1 MAPEALM
8 RRARIGF
15 TPLFLLMA
23 LTSLNTAGAQE
34 WNASPE
40 ALRQACVR
48 VGGADKFPSADGVV
62 VFDRRNVQV
71 EVSGL
76 SRTVQQTLRK
86 ALTANGARQLAA
98 ELLPYDPLSAEVEV
112 VRCRVLPAQG
122 GVRDVDL
129 ATVIDSPDPQSL
141 IYWNSRH
148 KTVPIGRLEP
158 GDAVELVTRRVGF
171 TYALLDGD
179 QGTDESRFV
188 PPMKGHF
195 YDIVPFWSTWPVAE
209 QRYRV
214 TVPLDKHLQY
224 QFYNG
229 AAEVSDRI
237 VEGRR
242 VLTFTMAGFRPP
254 EREPGMVA
262 LSDVA
267 PKLLLT
273 TAADWKAKAAWFHD
287 VQEKASCFAVT
298 PELKRV
304 AAQIT
309 AGLTTD
315 EERVAALNHWAA
327 ENIRYVG
334 LHMGTGEGYTL
345 HPASMTLRDRGGVCK
360 DKAGILVALLR
371 AAGYES
377 YPAMTMAGERI
388 ENIAAD
394 QFNHCVTVWRKP
406 DNTTVLLDP
415 TWIPGVRE
423 MWSSREQQ
431 QEVLMGLPEGT
442 DLLTTPISPPE
453 KHPLDLTVHSTLKAN
468 GTLEGT
474 LKLVADGQSDA
485 ALRRLYRSRVR
496 SDWAALDEMMLT
508 SVDPR
513 AVSLKSTRSDPDDL
527 TKPFSME
534 IEFRIPGYA
543 RTLEGGS
550 LMLVPLVARDPVGQA
565 MHADEFALSTKLAER
580 HYPVR
585 IGCSKLVR
593 LSERM
598 TLPVGSKVEG
608 LPDAVKLDGGGRL
621 AATWTATGGQLSVE
635 ETLALTKRIFSPE
648 EWPSLRAALD
658 SFRRL
663 SETAILVE
671 VAAPAKEKA

>member
-1 MAPEALM
+1 MAFTFLGTAL
-8 RRARIGF
+8 
-15 TPLFLLMA
+15 
-23 LTSLNTAGAQE
+23 AQE
-34 WNASPE
+34 WNTSPE
-40 ALRQACVR
+40 ELRQACVR
-48 VGGADKFPSADGVV
+48 AGGADTFPSADGVV
-62 VFDRRNVQV
+62 VFDRRDVQV
-71 EVSGL
+71 EPSGL
-76 SRTVQQTLRK
+76 SRTVQHTLRK
-86 ALTANGARQLAA
+86 ALTATGARQLAV

-112 VRCRVLPAQG
+112 LRCRALPAKG
-122 GVRDVDL
+122 GVREVDL

-141 IYWNSRH
+141 IYWNARH

-158 GDAVELVTRRVGF
+158 GDVVELVTRRVGF
-171 TYALLDGD
+171 TYALLDDG
-179 QGTDESRFV
+179 QAADESRFV

-195 YDIVPFWSTWPVAE
+195 YDIVPFWSSWPVVE

-214 TVPLDKHLQY
+214 AIPLEKNLQY

-242 VLTFTMAGFRPP
+242 VVTFTMLGFKPL
-254 EREPGMVA
+254 EKEPGMVA
-262 LSDVA
+262 PSDVA

-273 TAADWKAKAAWFHD
+273 TAADWKVKAVWFHNT
-287 VQEKASCFAVT
+287 QEEADCFAVT
-298 PELKRV
+298 PELKQL
-304 AAQIT
+304 AGEIT

-315 EERVAALNHWAA
+315 EDKVAALNHWAA

-345 HPASMTLRDRGGVCK
+345 HPAAMTLRDRGGVCK

-431 QEVLMGLPEGT
+431 QEVLMGLPEGA
-442 DLLTTPISPPE
+442 DLLSTPVSPPE
-453 KHPLDLTVHSTLKAN
+453 RHPLDQTVRSTLKAD
-468 GTLEGT
+468 GTLEGI
-474 LKLVADGQSDA
+474 LELVADGQSDA
-485 ALRRLYRSRVR
+485 ALRRVYRGRMR
-496 SDWAALDEMMLT
+496 NEWPALDDAMLT

-513 AVSLKSTRSDPDDL
+513 AVLLKVSRSDPDDL
-527 TKPFSME
+527 TKPFSMS
-534 IEFRIPGYA
+534 IAFRIPGYA
-543 RTLEGGS
+543 RRLDDGS
-550 LMLVPLVARDPVGQA
+550 LLLIPLVARDPVGQA
-565 MHADEFALSTKLAER
+565 MHADELALSTKPAER
-580 HYPVR
+580 RYPVR
-585 IGCSKLVR
+585 VGCSKLVR

-598 TLPVGSKVEG
+598 TLPAGARVEG
-608 LPDAVKLDGGGRL
+608 LPEAVKLDGSGRFN
-621 AATWTATGGQLSVE
+621 ATWKVAGGELAVD

-648 EWPSLRAALD
+648 EWPALRAALD
-658 SFRRL
+658 SFRKL
-663 SETAILVE
+663 SETPILVK
-671 VAAPAKEKA
+671 VAVPTKEKS

>member
-1 MAPEALM
+1 M
-8 RRARIGF
+8 RRAPVRRI
-15 TPLFLLMA
+15 PLFLLMA
-23 LTSLNTAGAQE
+23 LTCLGTALAQE
-34 WNASPE
+34 WNTSPE
-40 ALRQACVR
+40 ELRRAGVR
-48 VGGADKFPSADGVV
+48 AGGADMFPLADGVV
-62 VFDRRNVQV
+62 VFDRRAVQV
-71 EVSGL
+71 EPSGL
-76 SRTVQQTLRK
+76 SRTVQHTLRK
-86 ALTANGARQLAA
+86 TLTTAGTRQLAV

-112 VRCRVLPAQG
+112 LRCRVLSAKG
-122 GVRDVDL
+122 GVREVDL

-141 IYWNSRH
+141 IYWNARH
-148 KTVPIGRLEP
+148 KTVPIGLLEP

-171 TYALLDGD
+171 TYALLDDG
-179 QGTDESRFV
+179 QAADESRFV

-195 YDIVPFWSTWPVAE
+195 YDIVPFWSSWPVVE

-214 TVPLDKHLQY
+214 AIPLEKNLQY

-242 VLTFTMAGFRPP
+242 VVTFTMLGFKPL
-254 EREPGMVA
+254 EKEPGMVA

-273 TAADWKAKAAWFHD
+273 TAADWKAKAVWFHNT
-287 VQEKASCFAVT
+287 QEEADCFAVT
-298 PELKRV
+298 PELKQL
-304 AAQIT
+304 AGEIT

-315 EERVAALNHWAA
+315 EDKVAALNHWAA
-327 ENIRYVG
+327 ENVRYVG

-345 HPASMTLRDRGGVCK
+345 HPAAMTLRDRGGVCK

-431 QEVLMGLPEGT
+431 QEVLMGLPEGA
-442 DLLTTPISPPE
+442 DLLSTPVSPPE
-453 KHPLDLTVHSTLKAN
+453 RHPLDQTVRSTLKAD

-474 LKLVADGQSDA
+474 LELVADGQSDA
-485 ALRRLYRSRVR
+485 ALRRVYRGRMR
-496 SDWAALDEMMLT
+496 NEWPALDDAMLT

-513 AVSLKSTRSDPDDL
+513 AVLLKVSRSDPDDL
-527 TKPFSME
+527 TKSFSMS
-534 IEFRIPGYA
+534 IAFRIPGYA
-543 RTLEGGS
+543 RRLDDGS
-550 LMLVPLVARDPVGQA
+550 LLLIPLVARDPVGQA
-565 MHADEFALSTKLAER
+565 MHADELALSTKPAER
-580 HYPVR
+580 RYPVR
-585 IGCSKLVR
+585 VGCSKLVR

-598 TLPVGSKVEG
+598 TLPAGARVEG
-608 LPDAVKLDGGGRL
+608 LPEAVKLDGSGRL
-621 AATWTATGGQLSVE
+621 TATWKVAGGELAVD

-648 EWPSLRAALD
+648 EWPALRAALD
-658 SFRRL
+658 SFRKL
-663 SETAILVE
+663 SETPILVK
-671 VAAPAKEKA
+671 VAAPTKEKS